1 MEAAGREI
9 EQAAAA
15 IRDYLLARPDAA
27 DTAEGIAHWW
37 VLPVTGEKDL
47 DVVMEALALL
57 ERRGEVEPWQLGRR
71 FLYRA
76 GPALR
81 ADGASA

>member
-1 MEAAGREI
+1 MEAAERKVE
-9 EQAAAA
+9 EAAVA
-15 IRDYLLARPDAA
+15 IREYLQAQPGAA

-47 DVVMEALALL
+47 DLVMEALALL
-57 ERRGEVEPWQLGRR
+57 EAQGEVEPWQLGRR

-81 ADGASA
+81 

>member
-1 MEAAGREI
+1 MEAI
-9 EQAAAA
+9 EQAVSA
-15 IRDYLLARPDAA
+15 IREHLQAQPDAA

-47 DVVMEALALL
+47 GVVMEALALL
-57 ERRGEVEPWQLGRR
+57 EQRGEVEPWQLGRR

-81 ADGASA
+81 

>member
-1 MEAAGREI
+1 MEATDPRV
-9 EQAAAA
+9 EQAAAS
-15 IRDYLLARPDAA
+15 IRDYLRERPDAS

-47 DVVMEALALL
+47 EVVMEALALL
-57 ERRGEVEPWQLGRR
+57 EQRGEVEPWQLGRR

-81 ADGASA
+81 GG